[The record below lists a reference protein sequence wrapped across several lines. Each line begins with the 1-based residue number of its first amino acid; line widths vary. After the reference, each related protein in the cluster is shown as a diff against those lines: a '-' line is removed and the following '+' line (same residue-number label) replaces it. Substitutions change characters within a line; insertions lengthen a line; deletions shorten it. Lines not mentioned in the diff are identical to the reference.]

1 MTNLDR
7 CFNIFDLRE
16 AAQRR
21 LPRGIFEYVDKGTE
35 DGISLEENRAAF
47 QRIKLRTCFLNDWS
61 KRDLGTEIFGQRINL
76 PFGIAPTGSAGL
88 MWYRGEVELARAAA
102 AAGIPF
108 TLAMGALTS
117 LEDITRAVPDSRKWF
132 QLYPWE
138 DEAGNYEMVARA
150 RDLGWEALVVTI
162 DHAPGRGREHN
173 ERNGFSFPFT
183 PNMTAAVDMAM
194 HPGWM
199 WRVMRKYLV
208 NEGMPTNANFPERY
222 RHSVIDGKKRVR
234 PKRFTAMTWE
244 HIRKFRDFWP
254 RKLIVKSILSG
265 DQARA
270 AVDAGADAIVV
281 SNHGGRAFDSAI
293 ATIDILPEVVEAVG
307 DRCTVI
313 LDSGIRR
320 GSDILK
326 ALALGAKM
334 VLVGRAT
341 LYGTACGGQAGAAR
355 AIQILAGEM
364 ERSFGYVGVR
374 SVAEIGPQIFA
385 HRDTVAPSS
394 RTAERQPRQAPLSFP
409 PDPRVSRSPETI

>member
-1 MTNLDR
+1 MVNLDR

-16 AAQRR
+16 AAQKR
-21 LPRGIFEYVDKGTE
+21 LPRGVFEYVDKGTE
-35 DGISLEENRAAF
+35 DGISLRENCEAF
-47 QRIKLRTCFLNDWS
+47 QRIKLHTRFLNDWS
-61 KRDLGTEIFGQRINL
+61 TRDLGTEIFGKRIEL

-88 MWYRGEVELARAAA
+88 MWYRGEIELARAAA

-108 TLAMGALTS
+108 TLATGALTS
-117 LEDITRAVPDSRKWF
+117 LEDVTQALPEARKWF
-132 QLYPWE
+132 QLYPWA
-138 DEAGNYEMVARA
+138 DEAGSYEMVTRA

-162 DHAPGRGREHN
+162 DGAPGRGREHN
-173 ERNGFSFPFT
+173 ERNGYSFPFK

-199 WRVMRKYLV
+199 WRVMRKYLL

-222 RHSVIDGKKRVR
+222 RHTVLDGKTRTR
-234 PKRFTAMTWE
+234 PKPFQAMTWE
-244 HIRKFRDFWP
+244 HIKKFRDFWP
-254 RKLIVKSILSG
+254 RKLIVKSILSA

-293 ATIDILPEVVEAVG
+293 ATIDVLPEVVEAVG
-307 DRCTVI
+307 ERCTVI

-320 GSDILK
+320 GSDIVK
-326 ALALGAKM
+326 AIGLGAKM

-355 AIQILAGEM
+355 AIKILSEEM

-374 SVAEIGPQIFA
+374 RVSEIGPQIFA
-385 HRDTVAPSS
+385 RSS
-394 RTAERQPRQAPLSFP
+394 VGHVT
-409 PDPRVSRSPETI
+409 

>member
-7 CFNIFDLRE
+7 CYNIFDLRE

-21 LPRGIFEYVDKGTE
+21 LPKGIFEYVDKGTE
-35 DGISLEENRAAF
+35 DGISLDENRAAF
-47 QRIKLRTCFLNDWS
+47 HRIKLRTRFLNDWS
-61 KRDLGTEIFGQRINL
+61 KRDLGTEIFGKRIEL

-88 MWYRGEVELARAAA
+88 MWYQGEIELARAAA

-108 TLAMGALTS
+108 TLATGALTS
-117 LEDITRAVPDSRKWF
+117 MEDVTKAVPDSRKWF

-138 DEAGNYEMVARA
+138 DEDGNYEMVARA

-173 ERNGFSFPFT
+173 ERNGFSFPFQ
-183 PNMTAAVDMAM
+183 PNMTATLDMM
-194 HPGWM
+194 RHPGWLL
-199 WRVMRKYLV
+199 RVLLKYV
-208 NEGMPTNANFPERY
+208 MNEGLPTNANYPDRY
-222 RHSVIDGKKRVR
+222 RHSVIDGKTRTR
-234 PKRFTAMTWE
+234 PKRFEAMTWD
-244 HIRKFRDFWP
+244 HIKKMREFWP

-265 DQARA
+265 DQALA
-270 AVDAGADAIVV
+270 AVNAGADGIVV
-281 SNHGGRAFDSAI
+281 SNHGGRAFDSAV

-320 GSDILK
+320 GSDIVK

-334 VLVGRAT
+334 VLCGRAT

-364 ERSFGYVGVR
+364 ERSFGYVGAR
-374 SVAEIGPQIFA
+374 SVAEIGPHIFA
-385 HRDTVAPSS
+385 HPGGMRAGMETGSDS
-394 RTAERQPRQAPLSFP
+394 PLSESVA
-409 PDPRVSRSPETI
+409 RLATITR

>member
-16 AAQRR
+16 AAQGL
-21 LPRGIFEYVDKGTE
+21 LPKGIFEYVDKGTE

-47 QRIKLRTCFLNDWS
+47 HRIKLVTHFLNDWS
-61 KRDLGTEIFGQRINL
+61 KRDLGTEIFGERIGL

-88 MWYRGEVELARAAA
+88 MWYQGEIELAKAAA
-102 AAGIPF
+102 EANIPF

-117 LEDITRAVPDSRKWF
+117 MEDVTKAVPKGRKWF

-138 DEAGNYEMVARA
+138 DQDGNYEMVTRA

-173 ERNGFSFPFT
+173 ERNGFAFPFQ
-183 PNMTAAVDMAM
+183 PNMTATVDMLK
-194 HPGWM
+194 HPGWL
-199 WRVMRKYLV
+199 WRVMRKYV
-208 NEGMPTNANFPERY
+208 MNEGMPTNANFPERY
-222 RHSVIDGKKRVR
+222 RHSVIDGQTRVR
-234 PKRFTAMTWE
+234 PKRFQAMTWE

-254 RKLIVKSILSG
+254 RKLIVKSILSA

-270 AVDAGADAIVV
+270 AVDAGADGIVV

-293 ATIDILPEVVEAVG
+293 ATIDILPEIVEAVG

-320 GSDILK
+320 GSDIVK
-326 ALALGAKM
+326 SLALGAKM

-364 ERSFGYVGVR
+364 ERTFGYIGAR
-374 SVAEIGPQIFA
+374 SVAEIGPHIFA
-385 HRDTVAPSS
+385 R
-394 RTAERQPRQAPLSFP
+394 
-409 PDPRVSRSPETI
+409 PDAGK

>member
-1 MTNLDR
+1 MTRLDR
-7 CFNIFDLRE
+7 CYNIFDLRE
-16 AAQRR
+16 AAKRR
-21 LPRGIFEYVDKGTE
+21 LPKGIFEYVDKGTE

-47 QRIKLRTCFLNDWS
+47 QRIKLRTRFLNDWS
-61 KRDLGTEIFGQRINL
+61 RRDLGTEIFGERIKL

-88 MWYRGEVELARAAA
+88 MWYQGELELARAAA

-108 TLAMGALTS
+108 TLATGALTS
-117 LEDITRAVPDSRKWF
+117 LEDVTKALPDARKWF

-138 DEAGNYEMVARA
+138 DEAASYEMVTRA

-183 PNMTAAVDMAM
+183 PNVTAAADMMM

-199 WRVMRKYLV
+199 WRVMRKYLI

-222 RHSVIDGKKRVR
+222 RFSVIDGKTRVR
-234 PKRFTAMTWE
+234 PKRFEAMTWE

-270 AVDAGADAIVV
+270 AVDAGADGVVV
-281 SNHGGRAFDSAI
+281 SNHGGRAFDSAV
-293 ATIDILPEVVEAVG
+293 ATIDILPEIVEAVG

-313 LDSGIRR
+313 LDSGVRR
-320 GSDILK
+320 GSDIVK

-355 AIQILAGEM
+355 AIKILAEEM
-364 ERSFGYVGVR
+364 ERSFGYVGARRV
-374 SVAEIGPQIFA
+374 SEIGPHIFA
-385 HRDTVAPSS
+385 HH
-394 RTAERQPRQAPLSFP
+394 
-409 PDPRVSRSPETI
+409 SPGS

>member
-7 CFNIFDLRE
+7 CYNIFDLRE

-21 LPRGIFEYVDKGTE
+21 LPKGIFEYVDKGTE
-35 DGISLEENRAAF
+35 DGISLAENRAAF

-61 KRDLGTEIFGQRINL
+61 KRDLGTEIFGNRIKL

-88 MWYRGEVELARAAA
+88 MWYQGEIELARAAA

-117 LEDITRAVPDSRKWF
+117 LDEITKAVPDSRKWF

-199 WRVMRKYLV
+199 WRVMRRYLV
-208 NEGMPTNANFPERY
+208 NEGMPTNANYPDRY
-222 RHSVIDGKKRVR
+222 RHSVIDGKTRTR
-234 PKRFTAMTWE
+234 PKRFEAMTWE
-244 HIRKFRDFWP
+244 HIRKLRDFWP
-254 RKLIVKSILSG
+254 RKLIVKSILCG

-270 AVDAGADAIVV
+270 AVDAGADAVVV

-293 ATIDILPEVVEAVG
+293 ATIDILPEVVAAVG

-313 LDSGIRR
+313 LDSGVRR

-326 ALALGAKM
+326 ALALGARM

-355 AIQILAGEM
+355 AIAILAGEM
-364 ERSFGYVGVR
+364 ERAFGYVGVR
-374 SVAEIGPQIFA
+374 RISEIGPHIFA
-385 HRDTVAPSS
+385 HRDPGTGSLL
-394 RTAERQPRQAPLSFP
+394 QAPA
-409 PDPRVSRSPETI
+409 RIRAVPEAISKSA

>member
-7 CFNIFDLRE
+7 CYNIFDLRE

-21 LPRGIFEYVDKGTE
+21 LPKGIFEYVDKGTE

-47 QRIKLRTCFLNDWS
+47 QRIKLRTRFLNDWS
-61 KRDLGTEIFGQRINL
+61 KRDLGTEIFGKRINL

-88 MWYRGEVELARAAA
+88 MWYQGEVELARAAA

-108 TLAMGALTS
+108 TLATGALTS
-117 LEDITRAVPDSRKWF
+117 MEEVSEKVPDARKWF

-138 DEAGNYEMVARA
+138 DQEGSYEMVGRA

-162 DHAPGRGREHN
+162 DQAPGRGREHN
-173 ERNGFSFPFT
+173 ERNGYSFPFR
-183 PNMTAAVDMAM
+183 PNVTAAVDMAM
-194 HPGWM
+194 HPGWL
-199 WRVMRKYLV
+199 WRVMRRYLM

-222 RHSVIDGKKRVR
+222 RHTILDGKKRAR
-234 PKRFTAMTWE
+234 PKSFQGMTWE
-244 HIRKFRDFWP
+244 HVRKFRDFWP
-254 RKLIVKSILSG
+254 RKLIVKSILG
-265 DQARA
+265 ADQARA
-270 AVDAGADAIVV
+270 AVDAGADGVVV
-281 SNHGGRAFDSAI
+281 SNHGGRAFDSAV
-293 ATIDILPEVVEAVG
+293 ATIDMLPEVVEAVG

-320 GSDILK
+320 GSDIVK

-355 AIQILAGEM
+355 AIKILSDEM
-364 ERSFGYVGVR
+364 ERAFGYVGAR
-374 SVAEIGPQIFA
+374 RIAEIGPHIFA
-385 HRDTVAPSS
+385 HRDSGAHES
-394 RTAERQPRQAPLSFP
+394 RGTPA
-409 PDPRVSRSPETI
+409 

>member
-7 CFNIFDLRE
+7 CYNVFDLRE

-21 LPRGIFEYVDKGTE
+21 LPKGIFEYVDKGTE

-61 KRDLGTEIFGQRINL
+61 KRDLGTEIFGSRISL

-117 LEDITRAVPDSRKWF
+117 MEEISKAVPDSRKWF

-138 DEAGNYEMVARA
+138 DEEGNYEMVTRA

-183 PNMTAAVDMAM
+183 PNMTAALDMAR

-199 WRVMRKYLV
+199 WRVMRKYV
-208 NEGMPTNANFPERY
+208 MNEGMPTNANFPDRY
-222 RHSVIDGKKRVR
+222 RHSVIDGKTRVR
-234 PKRFTAMTWE
+234 PKRFEAMTWE

-254 RKLIVKSILSG
+254 RKLIVKSILCG

-270 AVDAGADAIVV
+270 AVDAGADAVVV

-293 ATIDILPEVVEAVG
+293 ATVDILPEVVQAVG

-355 AIQILAGEM
+355 AIAILAGEL

-374 SVAEIGPQIFA
+374 RISEIGPHIFA
-385 HRDTVAPSS
+385 HRDSATRSPTQAAP
-394 RTAERQPRQAPLSFP
+394 RLHALA
-409 PDPRVSRSPETI
+409 DPVSRSA

>member
-1 MTNLDR
+1 MTNLNR
-7 CFNIFDLRE
+7 CYNIFDLRE

-21 LPRGIFEYVDKGTE
+21 LPKGIFEYVDKGTE

-47 QRIKLRTCFLNDWS
+47 QRIKLRTRFLNDWS
-61 KRDLGTEIFGQRINL
+61 SRDLGTEIFGERINL
-76 PFGIAPTGSAGL
+76 PFGIAPTGSSGL

-117 LEDITRAVPDSRKWF
+117 MEELTREVPDVRKWF
-132 QLYPWE
+132 QLYPWA
-138 DEAGNYEMVARA
+138 DEAGSYEMVTRA

-162 DHAPGRGREHN
+162 DAAPGRGREHN
-173 ERNGFSFPFT
+173 ERNGYSFPFR
-183 PNMTAAVDMAM
+183 PNVTAAVDMAM

-222 RHSVIDGKKRVR
+222 RFSVIDGKTRVR
-234 PKRFTAMTWE
+234 PKPFQAMTWE

-270 AVDAGADAIVV
+270 AVDAGADGVVV

-293 ATIDILPEVVEAVG
+293 ATIDMLPEIVEAVG

-320 GSDILK
+320 GSDIVK

-355 AIQILAGEM
+355 AIKILSDEM
-364 ERSFGYVGVR
+364 ERTFGYVGARRV
-374 SVAEIGPQIFA
+374 SEIGPHIFA
-385 HRDTVAPSS
+385 RRDPG
-394 RTAERQPRQAPLSFP
+394 
-409 PDPRVSRSPETI
+409 TIAASQKK

>member
-7 CFNIFDLRE
+7 LYNIFDMRE
-16 AAQRR
+16 VAKSR
-21 LPRGIFEYVDKGTE
+21 LPRGVFEYVDKGTE

-47 QRIKLRTCFLNDWS
+47 QRIKLRTRFLTGWA
-61 KRDLGTEIFGQRINL
+61 KRDLGTEIFGKRINL

-88 MWYRGEVELARAAA
+88 MWYQGELELAKAAA

-108 TLAMGALTS
+108 TLATGALTS
-117 LEDITRAVPDSRKWF
+117 LEEISKALPDARKWF

-138 DEAGNYEMVARA
+138 DLEGSYEMITRA
-150 RDLGWEALVVTI
+150 RDLGWETLIVTI
-162 DHAPGRGREHN
+162 DAAPGRGREHN
-173 ERNGFSFPFT
+173 ERNGFSFPFKV
-183 PNMTAAVDMAM
+183 NRTAAVDMMM

-199 WRVMRKYLV
+199 WRVMGKYLMH
-208 NEGMPTNANFPERY
+208 EGMPTNANYPDRY
-222 RHSVIDGKKRVR
+222 RHSVIDGKKRRR
-234 PKRFTAMTWE
+234 PERFQAMTWE
-244 HIRKFRDFWP
+244 HIRQFRDFWP

-270 AVDAGADAIVV
+270 AVDAGADGVVV
-281 SNHGGRAFDSAI
+281 SNHGGRAFDSAV
-293 ATIDILPEVVEAVG
+293 ATIDILPEIVDAVG

-320 GSDILK
+320 GSDIVK

-355 AIQILAGEM
+355 AIKILADEM
-364 ERSFGYVGVR
+364 ERSFGYVGAR
-374 SVAEIGPQIFA
+374 RISEIGPHIFA
-385 HRDTVAPSS
+385 RRDPGV
-394 RTAERQPRQAPLSFP
+394 
-409 PDPRVSRSPETI
+409 

>member
-1 MTNLDR
+1 MVNLDR
-7 CFNIFDLRE
+7 CYNIFDLRE

-21 LPRGIFEYVDKGTE
+21 LPKGIFEYVDKGTE

-61 KRDLGTEIFGQRINL
+61 KRDLGTEIFGQRISL

-88 MWYRGEVELARAAA
+88 MWYQGEIELARAAA
-102 AAGIPF
+102 AAGIPL

-117 LEDITRAVPDSRKWF
+117 MEDVTKAVPDSRKWF
-132 QLYPWE
+132 QLYPWA
-138 DEAGNYEMVARA
+138 DEEGNYEMVARA

-183 PNMTAAVDMAM
+183 PNTTAALDMAM

-199 WRVMRKYLV
+199 WRVLRKYLV
-208 NEGMPTNANFPERY
+208 NEGMPTNANYPERY

-234 PKRFTAMTWE
+234 PKRFEAMTWE
-244 HIRKFRDFWP
+244 HIRKLRDFWP
-254 RKLIVKSILSG
+254 RKLIVKSILCG
-265 DQARA
+265 EQARA
-270 AVDAGADAIVV
+270 AVDAGADGIVV

-355 AIQILAGEM
+355 AIKILADEM
-364 ERSFGYVGVR
+364 ERAFGYVGVR
-374 SVAEIGPQIFA
+374 SVAEIGPHIFA
-385 HRDTVAPSS
+385 HRPQATGGPAPSA
-394 RTAERQPRQAPLSFP
+394 RLHAV
-409 PDPRVSRSPETI
+409 PDAISKSA

>member
-1 MTNLDR
+1 MASLDR
-7 CFNIFDLRE
+7 CYNIFDLRE
-16 AAQRR
+16 LAQRR
-21 LPRGIFEYVDKGTE
+21 LPKGIFEYVDKGTE
-35 DGISLEENRAAF
+35 DGISLEENRVAF
-47 QRIKLRTCFLNDWS
+47 QRIKLRTRFLNDWS
-61 KRDLGTEIFGQRINL
+61 KRDLGTEIFGKRIEL

-108 TLAMGALTS
+108 TLATGALTS
-117 LEDITRAVPDSRKWF
+117 MEEVSEKVPDARKWF
-132 QLYPWE
+132 QLYPWA
-138 DEAGNYEMVARA
+138 DEAGSYEMVARA

-162 DHAPGRGREHN
+162 DAAPGRGREHN
-173 ERNGFSFPFT
+173 ERNGYSFPFR
-183 PNMTAAVDMAM
+183 PNVTAAVDMAM
-194 HPGWM
+194 HPGWT

-222 RHSVIDGKKRVR
+222 RHSILDGKKRTR
-234 PKRFTAMTWE
+234 PKAFQAMTWE
-244 HIRKFRDFWP
+244 HVRKFRDFWP

-270 AVDAGADAIVV
+270 AVDAGADGVIV
-281 SNHGGRAFDSAI
+281 SNHGGRAFDSAV
-293 ATIDILPEVVEAVG
+293 ATIDILPEIVEAVG

-320 GSDILK
+320 GSDIVK

-355 AIQILAGEM
+355 AIKILADEM
-364 ERSFGYVGVR
+364 ERSFGYVGAR
-374 SVAEIGPQIFA
+374 RISEIGPHIFA
-385 HRDTVAPSS
+385 RS
-394 RTAERQPRQAPLSFP
+394 
-409 PDPRVSRSPETI
+409 DPRKS

>member
-1 MTNLDR
+1 MTILDH
-7 CFNIFDLRE
+7 CYNIFDLRE
-16 AAQRR
+16 VAQRR

-47 QRIKLRTCFLNDWS
+47 QRIKLRTRFLNDWS
-61 KRDLGTEIFGQRINL
+61 QRDLGTEIFGKRINL

-102 AAGIPF
+102 AAGIPV
-108 TLAMGALTS
+108 TLATGALTS
-117 LEDITRAVPDSRKWF
+117 MEEVDTAVPDARKWF

-138 DEAGNYEMVARA
+138 DEEGNYEMVRRA

-173 ERNGFSFPFT
+173 ERNGFSFPFK
-183 PNMTAAVDMAM
+183 PNTTAAVDMMM

-199 WRVMRKYLV
+199 WRVMRKYLI

-222 RHSVIDGKKRVR
+222 RFSVIDGKTRVR
-234 PKRFTAMTWE
+234 PKRFEAMTWE
-244 HIRKFRDFWP
+244 HIKKFRDFWP
-254 RKLIVKSILSG
+254 RKLIVKSILSA

-270 AVDAGADAIVV
+270 AVDAGADGIVV

-293 ATIDILPEVVEAVG
+293 ATIDILPEIVEAVG
-307 DRCTVI
+307 ERCTVI

-320 GSDILK
+320 GSDIVK

-355 AIQILAGEM
+355 AIKILSDEM
-364 ERSFGYVGVR
+364 ERSFGYVGARRV
-374 SVAEIGPQIFA
+374 SEIGPHIFA
-385 HRDTVAPSS
+385 HNN
-394 RTAERQPRQAPLSFP
+394 
-409 PDPRVSRSPETI
+409 PDK

>member
-1 MTNLDR
+1 MTSLDR
-7 CFNIFDLRE
+7 CYNIFDLRE
-16 AAQRR
+16 AAMRR
-21 LPRGIFEYVDKGTE
+21 LPKGIFEYVDKGTE
-35 DGISLEENRAAF
+35 DGISLEENRAAL

-61 KRDLGTEIFGQRINL
+61 KRDLGTEIFGSRINL

-117 LEDITRAVPDSRKWF
+117 MEEVTKAVPDARKWF
-132 QLYPWE
+132 QLYPWA
-138 DEAGNYEMVARA
+138 DEAGNYEMVTRA

-199 WRVMRKYLV
+199 WRVMRKYLTH
-208 NEGMPTNANFPERY
+208 EGMPTNANYPERY
-222 RHSVIDGKKRVR
+222 RFSVIDGKKRVR
-234 PKRFTAMTWE
+234 PQRFEAMTWE

-254 RKLIVKSILSG
+254 RKLIVKSILCG

-270 AVDAGADAIVV
+270 AVDAGADAVVV

-355 AIQILAGEM
+355 AIKILSDEM
-364 ERSFGYVGVR
+364 ERAFGYVGVR
-374 SVAEIGPQIFA
+374 RISEIGPHIFA
-385 HRDTVAPSS
+385 QRDRGVGGSAQA
-394 RTAERQPRQAPLSFP
+394 TARPHAIAEPISKSA
-409 PDPRVSRSPETI
+409 

>member
-1 MTNLDR
+1 MTNLDH
-7 CFNIFDLRE
+7 CYNIFDLRE
-16 AAQRR
+16 AAQGR
-21 LPRGIFEYVDKGTE
+21 LPKGIFEYVDKGTE

-47 QRIKLRTCFLNDWS
+47 QRIKLRTRFLNDWS
-61 KRDLGTEIFGQRINL
+61 KRDLGTEIFGKRINL

-88 MWYRGEVELARAAA
+88 MWYQGELELAKAAA

-108 TLAMGALTS
+108 TLATGALTS
-117 LEDITRAVPDSRKWF
+117 LEEITTALPDARKWF

-138 DEAGNYEMVARA
+138 DEEGSYEMVARA

-162 DHAPGRGREHN
+162 DAAPGRGREHN
-173 ERNGFSFPFT
+173 ERNGFSFPFK
-183 PNMTAAVDMAM
+183 PNVTATVDMMM

-199 WRVMRKYLV
+199 WRVMRKYLM
-208 NEGMPTNANFPERY
+208 NEGLPTNANFPERY
-222 RHSVIDGKKRVR
+222 RHTVIDDKKRLR
-234 PKRFTAMTWE
+234 PKRFEAMTWE

-270 AVDAGADAIVV
+270 AVDAGADGVVV

-293 ATIDILPEVVEAVG
+293 ATIDMLPEIVDAVG

-313 LDSGIRR
+313 LDSGVRR
-320 GSDILK
+320 GSDIVK

-355 AIQILAGEM
+355 AIKILSDEM
-364 ERSFGYVGVR
+364 ERSFGYVGARRV
-374 SVAEIGPQIFA
+374 SEIGPHIFA
-385 HRDTVAPSS
+385 HHKP
-394 RTAERQPRQAPLSFP
+394 
-409 PDPRVSRSPETI
+409 

>member
-1 MTNLDR
+1 
-7 CFNIFDLRE
+7 
-16 AAQRR
+16 
-21 LPRGIFEYVDKGTE
+21 
-35 DGISLEENRAAF
+35 
-47 QRIKLRTCFLNDWS
+47 
-61 KRDLGTEIFGQRINL
+61 
-76 PFGIAPTGSAGL
+76 
-88 MWYRGEVELARAAA
+88 MWYQGEVELARAAA

-117 LEDITRAVPDSRKWF
+117 LEEVSKAVPDARKWF
-132 QLYPWE
+132 QLYPWA
-138 DEAGNYEMVARA
+138 DEAGNYEMVTRA

-173 ERNGFSFPFT
+173 ERNGFSFPFK

-194 HPGWM
+194 HPGWLL
-199 WRVMRKYLV
+199 RVMGRYLMHD
-208 NEGMPTNANFPERY
+208 GLPTNANYPDRY
-222 RHSVIDGKKRVR
+222 RFTVIDGKSRKS
-234 PKRFTAMTWE
+234 PARFQAMTWE
-244 HIRKFRDFWP
+244 HIRKFREFWP
-254 RKLIVKSILSG
+254 RKLIVKSILSA

-293 ATIDILPEVVEAVG
+293 ATIDVLPEIVAVVG

-320 GSDILK
+320 GSDIVK

-355 AIQILAGEM
+355 AIKILSDEM
-364 ERSFGYVGVR
+364 ERSFGYVGARRV
-374 SVAEIGPQIFA
+374 SEIGPHIFA
-385 HRDTVAPSS
+385 
-394 RTAERQPRQAPLSFP
+394 
-409 PDPRVSRSPETI
+409 RSNLGK